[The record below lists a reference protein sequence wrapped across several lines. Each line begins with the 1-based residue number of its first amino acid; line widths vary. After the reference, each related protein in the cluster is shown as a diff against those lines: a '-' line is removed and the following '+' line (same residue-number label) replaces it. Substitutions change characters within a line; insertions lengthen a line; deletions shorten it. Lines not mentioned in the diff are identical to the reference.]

1 MLAGMGYNN
10 IQEDASKRT
19 DWTLEGESTTFIVEE
34 IDLQALQLCKGD
46 TEYETKSR
54 SVDFRSEI

>member
-1 MLAGMGYNN
+1 MPAKGLTGHWK
-10 IQEDASKRT
+10 ERV
-19 DWTLEGESTTFIVEE
+19 LPFIVEE
-34 IDLQALQLCKGD
+34 IDLQELQLCKGD